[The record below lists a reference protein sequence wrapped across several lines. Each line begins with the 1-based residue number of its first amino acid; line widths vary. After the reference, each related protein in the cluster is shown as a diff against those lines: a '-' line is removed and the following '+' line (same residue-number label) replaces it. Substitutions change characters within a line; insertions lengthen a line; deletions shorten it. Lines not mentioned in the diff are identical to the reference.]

1 MTRNEPMKDYLW
13 DRSGEPDPEI
23 DRLEFLLGQFRLQS
37 PELEWD
43 RLPRLIQSER
53 GSFEWA
59 SFVKR
64 MWLPAAAALALVA
77 LVGFALTIRAR
88 FDWRPGEAWRV
99 VALSGSPQIAGSIA
113 KGARLPVGG
122 TLVTDE
128 ASRAR
133 LRVAGV
139 GVIDVEPNSRL
150 RLVATDTKRHR
161 LALDYGT
168 IEAHMWAPP
177 FTLGVETP
185 SAALFDLGCAFTLH
199 IEPNGYG
206 TVKVTSGWVDF
217 KTPSKSTLVPTGAE
231 AATRPRLG
239 PGTAYFSDA
248 APEFKSAIAAF
259 DSNPEESVVRTHA
272 LDTIL
277 ATARARDAFT
287 LLSLLKQI
295 PREQRAPVA
304 DRLAA
309 FMPIPAGYTREDIID
324 LRMDAMDEYWNQL
337 HLSSPKSWIMN
348 WKDVVLY

>member
-1 MTRNEPMKDYLW
+1 MDEPLTDYLW
-13 DRSGEPDPEI
+13 DRSGAPDPEI
-23 DRLEFLLGQFRLQS
+23 ARLESLLGQFRLQS
-37 PELEWD
+37 PELEWERRPGLNRSETPST
-43 RLPRLIQSER
+43 RL
-53 GSFEWA
+53 SFTR
-59 SFVKR
+59 R
-64 MWLPAAAALALVA
+64 MWLPATIAFAVVALVA
-77 LVGFALTIRAR
+77 FALTIRAR
-88 FDWRPGEAWRV
+88 FEWKPGEAWRV

-113 KGARLPVGG
+113 NGARLPVGG

-128 ASRAR
+128 ESRAR
-133 LRVAGV
+133 VRVAAV
-139 GVIDVEPNSRL
+139 GIIDVEPNSRL

-177 FTLGVETP
+177 FTLGVDTP

-199 IEPNGYG
+199 IEPDGYG
-206 TVKVTSGWVDF
+206 TVTVTSGWVDF
-217 KTPSKSTLVPTGAE
+217 KTPSRSTLVPAGAE
-231 AATRPRLG
+231 AVTRPGLG

-287 LLSLLKQI
+287 LLSLLQQI
-295 PREQRAPVA
+295 PRERRAPVA
-304 DRLAA
+304 DRLAT
-309 FMPIPAGYTREDIID
+309 FVPIPAGYTREDIID
-324 LRMDAMDEYWNQL
+324 LRMDAMNEYWNQL

-348 WKDVVLY
+348 WKDAVLY